1 MNEWG
6 KWIHS
11 IYGLDDPHPGLRFIY
26 LHQTLAS
33 MSISNLRTKAKL
45 YLGFGLILVL
55 FAVGSGIIVIL
66 NYR

>member
-1 MNEWG
+1 
-6 KWIHS
+6 
-11 IYGLDDPHPGLRFIY
+11 
-26 LHQTLAS
+26 